1 MDKPE
6 QPTAGQKTKAA
17 LREQV
22 RTELKKLSPASRETL
37 SLRLCALLEQ
47 QEIWKQA
54 RSILFYAPMTDE
66 PDIWQLVRDSVAAG
80 KTTALPR
87 FVAEQNR
94 YVACLIQDISRDV
107 RSGQFG
113 IREPHEV
120 CATISVNRLDLIL
133 VPGVAFDFNGHRLG
147 RGKGFYDQLLE
158 TVGGPTCGVAFDE
171 QILETVPVEP
181 HDVRLSCILTPTR
194 WKVVEGPRAVL
205 K

>member
-1 MDKPE
+1 MDKSK
-6 QPTAGQKTKAA
+6 QTGAGQKTKTA

-22 RTELKKLSPASRETL
+22 RTGLKKLAPADRQTL

-47 QEIWKQA
+47 QEVWKQA
-54 RSILFYAPMTDE
+54 RSILFYAPLADE

-80 KTTALPR
+80 KITALPR
-87 FVAEQNR
+87 FVGEQNR

-107 RSGQFG
+107 RSGKFG
-113 IREPHEV
+113 IREPREL
-120 CATISVNRLDLIL
+120 CATISVNHLDLIL

-147 RGKGFYDQLLE
+147 RGKGFYDQMLE
-158 TVGGPTCGVAFDE
+158 AVGGPTCGVAFDE
-171 QILETVPVEP
+171 QIVETVPVES